1 MKLVILESRAKAKTV
16 KKYLGKGWM
25 VEACN
30 GHVQDL
36 PSNGASKESSKAL
49 WASKPGEL
57 PNPPWMWTGRA
68 EGVVSKILSK
78 AAKSGVDEV
87 FIATDPDREGEFI
100 AWRLSIIFSDFKSVH
115 RISFNEITKSAISE
129 AIGNPR
135 GLDSHLVEAAM
146 VRRFMDR
153 LVGFRCSKFCRSWKL
168 RSMGRVQ
175 TPTLGFI
182 VEREVE
188 REAHVPKEYHTVL
201 AQSNGIQLK
210 VRFHNNDDPNVWTD
224 NKGKR
229 HYDRTSNTELASQA
243 YELLLTSEHLTLS
256 AVDEKTDVRSPKPP
270 FTTETMLRTANSTY
284 GWSLA
289 KTSNIAS
296 SLYQAGHI
304 TYIRTD
310 STRTNANARS
320 EIRKYISEKF
330 GQDHLGDGVG
340 ESTKKSTTKI
350 QDAHEAIRPTNPLVS
365 NIESDKDEMKL
376 YSLIWSRFAASQM
389 SKSIRERR
397 NIILSCAGLDL
408 EIFGTCNWR
417 THSGWET
424 VFTGIS
430 AEPET
435 EPPSCGFNI
444 GSPWHHDNVPELITD
459 FTKPPS
465 RLTENSII
473 KLMKQAGIG
482 RPSTYVSTITK
493 LVDRSYIDKD
503 GSSLIPTINGRTLWL
518 DVAPFYNETTLL
530 ENGLFTPEFTSLME
544 DSLDKIEVGTIDSSQ
559 TWEEFVDSFREM
571 HNKALDKRR
580 ETPTI
585 RQKEYLENLLSRLE
599 EEEKAKF
606 LSGKTIED
614 LTGSE
619 IKLVIDRLS
628 ESDLGVS
635 SASKKQIGYII
646 SLVDRLDLKLS
657 DILKDRGI
665 SDVSDLTGG
674 REGSASE
681 LIGELKTMDDA
692 LPATEKQIT
701 TIHSMA
707 DQMDISVEQAIE
719 MANVIS
725 IDLIGKSDASTLIS
739 LMKKQI
745 TSKRKTK

>member
-1 MKLVILESRAKAKTV
+1 
-16 KKYLGKGWM
+16 
-25 VEACN
+25 
-30 GHVQDL
+30 
-36 PSNGASKESSKAL
+36 
-49 WASKPGEL
+49 
-57 PNPPWMWTGRA
+57 
-68 EGVVSKILSK
+68 
-78 AAKSGVDEV
+78 
-87 FIATDPDREGEFI
+87 
-100 AWRLSIIFSDFKSVH
+100 
-115 RISFNEITKSAISE
+115 
-129 AIGNPR
+129 
-135 GLDSHLVEAAM
+135 
-146 VRRFMDR
+146 
-153 LVGFRCSKFCRSWKL
+153 
-168 RSMGRVQ
+168 
-175 TPTLGFI
+175 
-182 VEREVE
+182 
-188 REAHVPKEYHTVL
+188 
-201 AQSNGIQLK
+201 
-210 VRFHNNDDPNVWTD
+210 
-224 NKGKR
+224 
-229 HYDRTSNTELASQA
+229 
-243 YELLLTSEHLTLS
+243 
-256 AVDEKTDVRSPKPP
+256 
-270 FTTETMLRTANSTY
+270 
-284 GWSLA
+284 
-289 KTSNIAS
+289 
-296 SLYQAGHI
+296 
-304 TYIRTD
+304 
-310 STRTNANARS
+310 
-320 EIRKYISEKF
+320 
-330 GQDHLGDGVG
+330 
-340 ESTKKSTTKI
+340 
-350 QDAHEAIRPTNPLVS
+350 
-365 NIESDKDEMKL
+365 
-376 YSLIWSRFAASQM
+376 
-389 SKSIRERR
+389 
-397 NIILSCAGLDL
+397 
-408 EIFGTCNWR
+408 
-417 THSGWET
+417 
-424 VFTGIS
+424 
-430 AEPET
+430 
-435 EPPSCGFNI
+435 
-444 GSPWHHDNVPELITD
+444 
-459 FTKPPS
+459 
-465 RLTENSII
+465 
-473 KLMKQAGIG
+473 MKQVGIG